1 MFDFKQPKLKLG
13 VAYTR
18 RDTWMN
24 KETESNKSDI
34 IEKIVALTKK
44 QNIEVFS
51 SEELEVQRKKIMIT
65 GRELRVSNNKY
76 MTDYEDAISV
86 ASYFKEKEVD
96 AIFVPFANYGQEE
109 AVAKLAKELDVPILI
124 WGPRDSIPNSEDTYR
139 PTDSQCGIFAA
150 SKVLRRYG
158 IKFTHIENCK
168 INDPIFEKGFN
179 TFIETARIVTAFKKR
194 GRIAQISVRPQQFL
208 DLMVNEY

>member
-51 SEELEVQRKKIMIT
+51 SEELEVQRKK
-65 GRELRVSNNKY
+65 
-76 MTDYEDAISV
+76 
-86 ASYFKEKEVD
+86 
-96 AIFVPFANYGQEE
+96 
-109 AVAKLAKELDVPILI
+109 
-124 WGPRDSIPNSEDTYR
+124 
-139 PTDSQCGIFAA
+139 
-150 SKVLRRYG
+150 
-158 IKFTHIENCK
+158 
-168 INDPIFEKGFN
+168 
-179 TFIETARIVTAFKKR
+179 
-194 GRIAQISVRPQQFL
+194 
-208 DLMVNEY
+208 